1 MQEYDI
7 QDILTSNGVITFF
20 QPIVSVKKRAVLGFE
35 ALSRGSFDGVT
46 PHIPP
51 NVLFA
56 MTGSDVDNRVE
67 LDRLCRFK
75 AFESF
80 QCLHHERRELLI
92 SVNLDVAI
100 LDTSA
105 AGSDHLLHQVREAGI
120 DPNNII
126 IELIESKVQNT
137 DALTQFIE
145 TYREHGFL
153 IALDDVGTGHSNL
166 ERIAALKPDI
176 IKIDRSLVSNIDRIF
191 HKQEVVKALSILGN
205 KLGAMVLAEGIE
217 REEEALKCL
226 QLGLDVFQG
235 FYFGKPGLADNGIWS
250 CLDKVHSVASRFK
263 QCSIDL
269 LNAQRGLFESYNVLL
284 SDVLGLL
291 EHAPPGDFGTALAT
305 GITLHS
311 HLECLYLLDAHG
323 KQVTDTVC
331 NPLIISSNKRFIYH
345 PAQRGADHSLK
356 DYFLPISAGL
366 SRYTTDA
373 YVSMASGNLC
383 STISTVFKGMDG
395 QNYILCMDVARI

>member
-1 MQEYDI
+1 MQQYDI
-7 QDILTSNGVITFF
+7 HDILSTSGIVTFF
-20 QPIVSVKKRAVLGFE
+20 QPIVSIKKRAILGFE

-51 NVLFA
+51 NVLFTLA
-56 MTGSDVDNRVE
+56 GTDIDHRID

-80 QCLHHERRELLI
+80 SPLHREHRELLI
-92 SVNLDVAI
+92 SVNLDVSI

-105 AGSDHLLHQVREAGI
+105 AGSFHLLHQVQEAGI

-137 DALTQFIE
+137 SALVQFIE
-145 TYREHGFL
+145 TYREQGFL

-205 KLGAMVLAEGIE
+205 KLGALVLAEGIE

-235 FYFGKPGLADNGIWS
+235 FYFGKPGLVDNGIWD
-250 CLDKVHSVASRFK
+250 CLEKVHTVATRFK
-263 QCSIDL
+263 HCSIDL
-269 LNAQRGLFESYNVLL
+269 LNAQRGLFDSYNVLL
-284 SDVLGLL
+284 DDILSLL
-291 EHAPPGDFGTALAT
+291 KHAPPGDFGTALAS

-311 HLECLYLLDAHG
+311 HLECLYLLDANG

-331 NPLIISSNKRFIYH
+331 NPLIVSSNKRFIYH

-366 SRYTTDA
+366 ARYTTDA

-383 STISTVFKGMDG
+383 STISAVFTGMDG
-395 QNYILCMDVARI
+395 NNYILCMDVVRI

>member
-1 MQEYDI
+1 MQQYDI
-7 QDILTSNGVITFF
+7 YDIVSSNAVITFF
-20 QPIVSVKKRAVLGFE
+20 QPIVSVKKRAVLGLE

-51 NVLFA
+51 NVLFSLA
-56 MTGSDVDNRVE
+56 GADVDSRIE

-80 QCLHHERRELLI
+80 QPLHQERRELLV

-100 LDTSA
+100 LDTPA
-105 AGSDHLLHQVREAGI
+105 AGSNHLLHQVEEAGI
-120 DPNNII
+120 NPNNII
-126 IELIESKVQNT
+126 IELIESRVQNT
-137 DALTQFIE
+137 GALMQFIE
-145 TYREHGFL
+145 DYREKGFL

-166 ERIAALKPDI
+166 ERIAALKPDL
-176 IKIDRSLVSNIDRIF
+176 IKIDRSLISNVDRIF
-191 HKQEVVKALSILGN
+191 HKQEVVKALTALGN
-205 KLGAMVLAEGIE
+205 KLGALVLAEGIE

-235 FYFGKPGLADNGIWS
+235 FYFGKPGLADSGIWN
-250 CLDKVHSVASRFK
+250 CLSKVHTVASHFK
-263 QCSIDL
+263 QSSIDL

-284 SDVLGLL
+284 TDILGLL
-291 EHAPPGDFGTALAT
+291 AHAPPDDFGTALASC
-305 GITLHS
+305 ITLHS

-331 NPLIISSNKRFIYH
+331 NPLIVSSNKRFIYH

-366 SRYTTDA
+366 TRFTTDA

-383 STISTVFKGMDG
+383 STISNVFTGMDG
-395 QNYILCMDVARI
+395 ENYILCMDVVRM

>member
-1 MQEYDI
+1 MQDYDI
-7 QDILTSNGVITFF
+7 QDILSSNGIITFF

-51 NVLFA
+51 NVLFTMA
-56 MTGSDVDNRVE
+56 GSDIDHRIE

-80 QCLHHERRELLI
+80 QDLHHERRELLI
-92 SVNLDVAI
+92 SVNLDVTI

-105 AGSDHLLHQVREAGI
+105 AGSDHLLHQVQAAGI

-137 DALTQFIE
+137 DALMQFIE
-145 TYREHGFL
+145 TYRQHGFL

-176 IKIDRSLVSNIDRIF
+176 IKIDRSLVTNIDRIF

-205 KLGAMVLAEGIE
+205 KLGALVLAEGIE

-235 FYFGKPGLADNGIWS
+235 FYFGKPSLVNNGIWG
-250 CLDKVHSVASRFK
+250 CLEKVHTVASRFK
-263 QCSIDL
+263 QSSIDL
-269 LNAQRGLFESYNVLL
+269 LNAQRGLFESYNVLVK
-284 SDVLGLL
+284 DIIELL
-291 EHAPPGDFGTALAT
+291 ERTPPGEFDTALAT
-305 GITLHS
+305 GITMHS
-311 HLECLYLLDAHG
+311 HLECLYLLDVHG
-323 KQVTDTVC
+323 KQVSNTVC

-366 SRYTTDA
+366 PRYTTDA

-383 STISTVFKGMDG
+383 STISTVFKGTDG
-395 QNYILCMDVARI
+395 QDFIICMDVVRI